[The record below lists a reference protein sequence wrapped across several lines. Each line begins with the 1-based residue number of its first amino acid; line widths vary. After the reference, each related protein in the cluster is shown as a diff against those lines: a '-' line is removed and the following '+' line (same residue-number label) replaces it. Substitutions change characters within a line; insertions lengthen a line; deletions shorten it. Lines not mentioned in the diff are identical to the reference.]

1 MSIFLIKLKLLFFKM
16 KIFLMSKIKRIKYVE
31 CIEIAKN
38 KFKND
43 YKILAITIRENNIT
57 YWKIVDLFLSEEL
70 ENKQYSLNVNGKNES
85 AAKHNYNEILIY
97 NTETKKEKIINKEN
111 INNYKNYRILSVR
124 GALRG
129 QPIWKIQDNNLKNLL
144 KDRLVSIR
152 HAEEEIVAN
161 DYREG
166 VFIMKHKITKRILI
180 LWCESYKIAMKKS

>member
-1 MSIFLIKLKLLFFKM
+1 M
-16 KIFLMSKIKRIKYVE
+16 E